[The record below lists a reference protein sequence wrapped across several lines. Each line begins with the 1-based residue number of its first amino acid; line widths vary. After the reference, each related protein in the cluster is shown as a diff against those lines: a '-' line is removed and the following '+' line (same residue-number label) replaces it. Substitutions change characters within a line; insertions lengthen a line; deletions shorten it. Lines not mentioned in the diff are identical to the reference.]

1 MQYFM
6 ITALLL
12 LAPSAGGFSGSWQ
25 GTVTVSMPDGTKDS
39 LPIVA
44 YFKENGSDVTGSL
57 GPDEGTQQQISG
69 TVKDNKLSF
78 TIPLQ
83 AGNIAIEL
91 SLTSDGNHIKGIG
104 KRPDVGET
112 AIVELSRKAQ

>member
-1 MQYFM
+1 MKYFM

-12 LAPSAGGFSGSWQ
+12 LAPPAADFSGTWQ
-25 GTVTVSMPDGTKDS
+25 GTVMVSMADGTKDS

-44 YFKENGSDVTGSL
+44 YFKQNGAGVTGSL

-69 TVKDNKLSF
+69 IVKDNKLIF
-78 TIPLQ
+78 TIPLP

-91 SLTSDGNHIKGIG
+91 SLTSDGNHIKGMG
-104 KRPDVGET
+104 KRPNVGET